1 MRMFNHLATFNE
13 QMNRKNSSLSVK
25 EIWEF
30 QAQLLS
36 VIKYVPFV
44 FQDYSMVTGKVHVIS
59 HLVGEILKFGMNPNH
74 SSTIFES
81 SFNKDKQ
88 MAKESKNNLMP
99 AIRNNTGLQSSF

>member
-1 MRMFNHLATFNE
+1 
-13 QMNRKNSSLSVK
+13 
-25 EIWEF
+25 
-30 QAQLLS
+30 
-36 VIKYVPFV
+36 
-44 FQDYSMVTGKVHVIS
+44 MVTGKVHIMS

-99 AIRNNTGLQSSF
+99 AIRNNTGLQSSLSLFNHLSDEQLNYLGCSLTI